1 MVRFINII
9 TVVYY
14 FTASLAIITR
24 PFIEKEE
31 ISGLEVDSK
40 RNEKWKNILNN
51 ISISVA
57 IIIMILITFI
67 LKIKWIEM
75 LLLFFLFLETTN
87 GAYASLTVIRKTIS
101 SKATENLSKKEI
113 DSIFTLGAALLL
125 LNIYNIPK
133 KLVILVSN
141 IQNAILSD
149 WLILIVVL
157 SIITLEIFLTGVMGR
172 ITILAIVSLWICF
185 ADLSKARKKERLY

>member
-31 ISGLEVDSK
+31 ISELEVDSK

-51 ISISVA
+51 ILISVV

-67 LKIKWIEM
+67 LKIKWIAM
-75 LLLFFLFLETTN
+75 LLIIFLFLGITN

-113 DSIFTLGAALLL
+113 DSVFTLGAALLL

-172 ITILAIVSLWICF
+172 
-185 ADLSKARKKERLY
+185 DRKSVV